1 MVIFMSKI
9 KGYIID
15 CDYLIEV
22 PHCSYPRPKLRKNK
36 ENKNLPAIISI
47 DIGNM
52 Q

>member
-1 MVIFMSKI
+1 MLEVVGEGF
-9 KGYIID
+9 IID

-22 PHCSYPRPKLRKNK
+22 PYCKYPRPKPKNK
-36 ENKNLPAIISI
+36 GNNLPIISI